1 MELWFYG
8 TVDGVPIEAPP
19 RDPDSHI
26 TVLETSSAVNAS
38 QPRCLKKESS
48 ECNLCNCIEQQSRS
62 SYDESY
68 DESSMNLTANL
79 AENERSLIE
88 GKYGPLL
95 LGCRAEEP
103 VTVLPQFRPQSQNT
117 VSRGRVREPLQ
128 HEKRNPATPP
138 PSYPPLHP
146 HPPTAC
152 LFATSKHPAVNLVAL
167 LEIHPNMQPGD
178 ALHA

>member
-48 ECNLCNCIEQQSRS
+48 ECNLYNCIEQQSRS

-68 DESSMNLTANL
+68 HESYDES
-79 AENERSLIE
+79 
-88 GKYGPLL
+88 YGPLL

>member
-48 ECNLCNCIEQQSRS
+48 ECS
-62 SYDESY
+62 
-68 DESSMNLTANL
+68 
-79 AENERSLIE
+79 
-88 GKYGPLL
+88 KYGPLL

-146 HPPTAC
+146 YPPTAC
-152 LFATSKHPAVNLVAL
+152 LFVTSKHPAVNLVAL
-167 LEIHPNMQPGD
+167 LEIHLNMQSGD
-178 ALHA
+178 ALQA